1 MSANNKPLTLTNN
14 TSLRSIVLHHEGETK
29 VELHLNNGTVVEGFI
44 IGTLTDAIMLTSD
57 AKNGGGYRVIPMHA
71 LSMLRVL

>member
-1 MSANNKPLTLTNN
+1 MSANSKPLTLTNN

-44 IGTLTDAIMLTSD
+44 IGSLTDAIMLTAD
-57 AKNGGGYRVIPMHA
+57 VKGGGYRVIPMHA